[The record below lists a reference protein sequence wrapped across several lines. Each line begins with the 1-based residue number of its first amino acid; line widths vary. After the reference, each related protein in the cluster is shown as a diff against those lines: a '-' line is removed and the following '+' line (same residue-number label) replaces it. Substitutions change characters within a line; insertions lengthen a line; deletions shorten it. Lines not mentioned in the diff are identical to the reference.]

1 VATVIPTARKGQR
14 VLLLLLPRA
23 SPPADRILLDG
34 GVLTADSDTL
44 TFPAS
49 TVPTGQY
56 LAQVLVDGAISALAT
71 GPGGVPIG
79 PLVGL

>member
-1 VATVIPTARKGQR
+1 MATVIPTVRKGQR
-14 VLLLLLPRA
+14 AVLLLSPRA
-23 SPPADRILLDG
+23 SPPAGTILLDG

-44 TFPAS
+44 TFPAA
-49 TVPTGQY
+49 TVPSGEY

-79 PLVGL
+79 PLVNL